1 MSDMILGLTEE
12 IRSLCDPYYIY
23 LVSCKR
29 SNSGEV
35 KSATLCVVV
44 GDDVS
49 PDGTER
55 TLLVKTDTPVP
66 VDFIVYNISDW
77 NDYATEDNTFAYR
90 VENGGERL
98 YVKE

>member
-1 MSDMILGLTEE
+1 MDDLVLRLTDE

-23 LVSCKR
+23 MVSSKHN
-29 SNSGEV
+29 NSGEV
-35 KSATLCVVV
+35 TSMKLCVVV

-49 PDGTER
+49 SDGTER
-55 TLLVKTDTPVP
+55 TLLVKTDTPIP

-77 NDYATEDNTFAYR
+77 NDYAEEDNTFAYR
-90 VENGGERL
+90 VENGGEKL